1 MVRNIREAFGNP
13 ARIAALIACAA
24 LVNQYALAGVGKMN
38 VRYLGGSWTD
48 VRPGQEGKFHYTDKG
63 IVFQWK
69 GTAPHLLRYDS
80 ITSIE
85 YGQKVGRRIGA
96 TIALGVTTL
105 GLMALPLLLSK
116 KRKHFATIGFRDE
129 DGERQALVLE
139 FGKRATKAAL
149 NTMALRSG
157 IEIEFESEE
166 ARKHFRH

>member
-1 MVRNIREAFGNP
+1 MWNP
-13 ARIAALIACAA
+13 VKKLAAPQRLVALILCLA
-24 LVNQYALAGVGKMN
+24 LVQQPLLAGVGKMN

-48 VRPGQEGKFHYTDKG
+48 VRPGQEGKFHYTDEG

-69 GTAPHLLRYDS
+69 GVAPHLLRYDS

-116 KRKHFATIGFRDE
+116 KRKHFATIGFKDE

-157 IEIEFESEE
+157 VEIEFESEE
-166 ARKHFRH
+166 ARKRFRH

>member
-1 MVRNIREAFGNP
+1 MRDVRTGLCEAK
-13 ARIAALIACAA
+13 RLIALIVCLLIFYEPLA
-24 LVNQYALAGVGKMN
+24 AGVGKMN

-48 VRPGQEGKFHYTDKG
+48 VRPGQEGKFYYTDEG
-63 IVFQWK
+63 VVFQWK
-69 GTAPHLLRYDS
+69 GVAPHLLRYDA

-157 IEIEFESEE
+157 VEIEFESEE
-166 ARKHFRH
+166 AKKHFRH